1 MTALTQRQQTI
12 KINKLIKVNEN
23 LLKEVEFLRDQ
34 LKWSRIESSQEAEL
48 KNACFF
54 FLTHKGLYT
63 EWSNWHNRRTTERI
77 LDEIKKTFK

>member
-1 MTALTQRQQTI
+1 MTAFTQRQQTI
-12 KINKLIKVNEN
+12 KINKLIKANEN
-23 LLKEVEFLRDQ
+23 LLKEVESLR
-34 LKWSRIESSQEAEL
+34 LKWSRIESSQETEL